1 MKLKSLLLLVAL
13 ASFQISGLAQV
24 SYEGS
29 QDKDL
34 SSFKLD
40 NGELKYASY
49 QNADK
54 VLVLYNADYSMWK
67 TVTLHIPKRQ
77 YFDQLKSISLNV
89 FNTDDRLEL
98 AYTTLEYLSNND
110 TEVTTNHVD
119 VRPTLFIIKEDGSMV
134 LEAENS
140 SHMEV
145 VDNSGTRKLWVYK
158 REGQDQKEKVDIYS
172 LPDAPL
178 GELFI
183 DQGNK
188 GSFQAHDQN
197 GGI

>member
-1 MKLKSLLLLVAL
+1 MKLKSLLLLLAL
-13 ASFQISGLAQV
+13 ASFQISVLAQV

-34 SSFKLD
+34 TSYKLD
-40 NGELKYASY
+40 NGEIKYVSY
-49 QNADK
+49 QKADK
-54 VLVLYNADYSMWK
+54 VLVLYNADHSMWK
-67 TVTLHIPKRQ
+67 SVPLPIPRRQ
-77 YFDQLKSISLNV
+77 YFDQLKSISLKV
-89 FNTDDRLEL
+89 FNTDEKLEL
-98 AYTTLEYLSNND
+98 AYTTVEYLSNNE
-110 TEVTTNHVD
+110 TEVTTKHVD
-119 VRPTLFIIKEDGSMV
+119 VRPTLFIINEEGSMI

-158 REGQDQKEKVDIYS
+158 RDGQDLKEKVDIYS

-183 DQGNK
+183 DQGK
-188 GSFQAHDQN
+188 EGSFQAQGQN

>member
-13 ASFQISGLAQV
+13 ASFQISGFTQV

-29 QDKDL
+29 YDKDL
-34 SSFKLD
+34 ALYTLD
-40 NGELKYASY
+40 NGEIKYASY
-49 QNADK
+49 QKADK
-54 VLVLYNADYSMWK
+54 VLVLYNADHSMWK
-67 TVTLHIPKRQ
+67 SVPLPIPKRQ

-89 FNTDDRLEL
+89 FNTDDKLEL
-98 AYTTLEYLSNND
+98 AYTTVEYLSNNE
-110 TEVTTNHVD
+110 TEVTTKHVD
-119 VRPTLFIIKEDGSMV
+119 VRPTLFIINEDGSMV

-158 REGQDQKEKVDIYS
+158 RDGQDKKKNVDIYS

-178 GELFI
+178 GELLI
-183 DQGNK
+183 DQGK
-188 GSFQAHDQN
+188 DGAFQAN
-197 GGI
+197 GEKGGI